1 MVLVAGIMRRRHP
14 NPPVERTGTRSST
27 DRNWFR
33 HKNRHDRWA
42 WVHADVNGAF
52 NIIRKVFH
60 AFAYHSGLTLK
71 FTLFRL
77 SPRLNAIKIK
87 FCLEDL

>member
-77 SPRLNAIKIK
+77 SPRLGVTPLAGA
-87 FCLEDL
+87 